1 MYWEELTA
9 DDFAEAVKSTG
20 VCVIPMGV
28 VEKHGSHLPLGTDM
42 IIGRTIAEMAARL
55 EPFVIFPYYYFGQ
68 INEARHVPG
77 TIAVSPE
84 LQMKL
89 LQEAVDEIRRN
100 GFRKIVLLESHGGN
114 INFLDYFL
122 QAQLYEKRDYTLYKI
137 GVFDIIEECCR
148 DFAPSDDDGH
158 AARTETE
165 LVMAYHPELVH
176 MDRVNAAGAEN
187 LHRLDHLRGASTPVS
202 WYCDHP
208 THQDGSPSGACPEI
222 GIKKYEIAA
231 AYVADVVKRIKADET
246 APEIMKEYYD
256 GWGSWL

>member
-1 MYWEELTA
+1 MFWEKMTA
-9 DDFAEAVKSTG
+9 DDFAEAVKRTE

-55 EPFVIFPYYYFGQ
+55 EPFVIFPYYCFGQ

-77 TIAVSPE
+77 AIAVSPRM
-84 LQMKL
+84 QMEL
-89 LQEAVDEIRRN
+89 LQEVVDEIRRN
-100 GFRKIVLLESHGGN
+100 GFKKIVLLESHGGN

-148 DFAPSDDDGH
+148 DFQPSADDGH

-165 LVMAYHPELVH
+165 LVMAYRPELVH
-176 MDRVNAAGAEN
+176 MDKVNAAGAEN
-187 LHRLDHLRGASTPVS
+187 FHRLDHLRGASTPVN
-202 WYCDHP
+202 WYSDHP
-208 THQDGSPSGACPEI
+208 THQDGDPSEAFPDTGR
-222 GIKKYEIAA
+222 KKYDIAA
-231 AYVADVVKRIKADET
+231 AYVADIIKRIKADEA

-256 GWGSWL
+256 RWGSWL